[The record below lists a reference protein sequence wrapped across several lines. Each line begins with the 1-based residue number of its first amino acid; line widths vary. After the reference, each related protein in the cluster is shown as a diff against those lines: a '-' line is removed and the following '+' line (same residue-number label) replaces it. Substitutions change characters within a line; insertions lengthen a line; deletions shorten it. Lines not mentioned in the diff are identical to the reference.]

1 MHKTRLALSC
11 LLGSLLLSGAVH
23 AAEALVPPKGYYAP
37 VDIRKG
43 EAPACPVVPEPFT
56 GELVFRSKYEGSDA
70 ARSTLN
76 EEAEKAFRTKT
87 APITQIERGVSR
99 MVMRYMEKGRAGDLE
114 CTLAWLDAWA
124 EDGALL
130 TTEYN
135 HTGKSMR
142 KWALGSLAGAY
153 LRLKFSSSQPLA
165 AYPEQARRIESWFAK
180 VGDQVVKDWS
190 DLPLK
195 RINNHSYWAAWAVM
209 AAGVATNRRPLFDWA
224 VEQFHIAAGQVD
236 SNGFL
241 PNELKRRQ
249 RALAYHNYSLPP
261 LMMVAAFALA
271 NGVDLRGDNDG
282 ALGRLAGNVL
292 AGVEKPEPFAERA
305 GDEDQDMEDLETD
318 AKFSWLEPYC
328 ALYSCSPALRERKA
342 EMGPFKNFRLG
353 GDVTRIFDPAEKSP
367 RSTVGKRD

>member
-1 MHKTRLALSC
+1 MKTRLVLPC
-11 LLGSLLLSGAVH
+11 LLGSLLLSQAIH
-23 AAEALVPPKGYYAP
+23 AASALVPPKGYYAA
-37 VDIRKG
+37 VDRRSG
-43 EAPACPVVPEPFT
+43 EAPACPTVPAPYT
-56 GELVFRSKYEGSDA
+56 GELIFRSKYEGSDS
-70 ARSTLN
+70 ARATLN
-76 EEAEKAFRTKT
+76 EESEKAFRTKT
-87 APITQIERGVSR
+87 APITEIERGFSR
-99 MVMRYMEKGRAGDLE
+99 MVMRYMEKGRSGDLE
-114 CTLAWLDAWA
+114 CALAWLDAWA

-130 TTEYN
+130 STEYN

-165 AYPEQARRIESWFAK
+165 DYPEQARRIEAWFAK
-180 VGDQVVKDWS
+180 VGQQVVADWS
-190 DLPLK
+190 DLPLQQT
-195 RINNHSYWAAWAVM
+195 NNHSYWAAWAAM
-209 AAGVATNRRPLFDWA
+209 AAGVATDRRDLFDWA
-224 VEQFHIAAGQVD
+224 VGQFHVAAGQVD
-236 SNGFL
+236 PKGFL

-261 LMMVAAFALA
+261 LMMIAAFAQA

-282 ALGRLAGNVL
+282 ALGRLASNVL
-292 AGVEKPEPFAERA
+292 AGVEDPEPFAARA

-328 ALYSCSPALRERKA
+328 ALYACSPALRERKA

-353 GDVTRIFDPAEKSP
+353 GDVTRIFDPDEKSP